1 MRAAALLLA
10 LLMTGPLSAEE
21 PEKVTR
27 GRARAQAI
35 LAALDLP
42 WPAKSPRILVHKADR
57 RLQLFVQDVEVLDV
71 AVGLGGAPE
80 GHKHREGD
88 LRTPEGEY
96 YVCTRNVRSKF
107 HLFLGISYPG
117 PADAARGLA
126 AEQISKAE
134 HDAILAKWKIRSRPS
149 WRTDLGGMIGIHG
162 YGAGSDWTLGCV
174 AVDDEWIEALWAMC
188 PLGTPVEIR
197 P

>member
-10 LLMTGPLSAEE
+10 LGLVMPADAAE

-27 GRARAQAI
+27 GRARARQV
-35 LAALDLP
+35 LSALDLA
-42 WPAKSPRILVHKADR
+42 WPARSPRLVVHKAAR

-96 YVCTRNVRSKF
+96 YVCTRNERSKF
-107 HLFLGISYPG
+107 HLFLGVSYPG
-117 PADAARGLA
+117 PADAARGVA
-126 AEQISKAE
+126 AGQITTAEQS
-134 HDAILAKWKIRSRPS
+134 AIEAAWQRVSRPP
-149 WRTDLGGMIGIHG
+149 WDTDLGGMIGIHG
-162 YGAGSDWTLGCV
+162 YGSGSDWTLGCV
-174 AVDDEWIEALWAMC
+174 ALDDEWIEVLWATC
-188 PLGTPVEIR
+188 PLGTPVTIL

>member
-1 MRAAALLLA
+1 MAA
-10 LLMTGPLSAEE
+10 PSAAKE

-27 GRARAQAI
+27 GRALAKRM
-35 LAALDLP
+35 LAALDLA
-42 WPAKSPRILVHKADR
+42 WPARSPRILVHKADR

-80 GHKHREGD
+80 GHKFREGD

-117 PADAARGLA
+117 PEDAARGLA
-126 AEQISKAE
+126 DKQISKAE
-134 HDAILAKWKIRSRPS
+134 HDRILEKWEIRSRPP
-149 WRTDLGGMIGIHG
+149 WNTDLGGMIGVHG

-188 PLGTPVEIR
+188 PLGTPVEIK